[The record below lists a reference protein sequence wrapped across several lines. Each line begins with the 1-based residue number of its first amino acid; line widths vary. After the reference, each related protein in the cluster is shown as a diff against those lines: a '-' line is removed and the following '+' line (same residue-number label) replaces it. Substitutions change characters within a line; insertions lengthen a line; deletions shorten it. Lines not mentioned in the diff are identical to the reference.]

1 MKRKTSKTSKTS
13 PAFFLLFFFFLLFSS
28 LLFIQFSSNTSHAK
42 SFSSNISIIT
52 PNKSSIDHVRKI
64 AVLGK
69 DNRISL
75 PAKYQA
81 LAAGIGII
89 GQPGKKGWRC
99 TAFCVA
105 PNIIATNAHCIVRN
119 PTMGKRLNL
128 AKTIFILPALT
139 KSPLN
144 HKYKPRISYP
154 EYVHQKMPGLS
165 IYSGNYAEAR
175 HLNSQKQ
182 DWAFTKLIHSVCRGR
197 TLEFG
202 TEKLKQIKKAAQK
215 NDVFMIGYHG
225 DKDMSERL
233 YSNKCRIRSRNNKT
247 FFMKKQRR
255 QMTREALLL
264 PHTCDAF
271 KGSSGSPI
279 LLKTGSNYKVIGINL
294 GSLKYE
300 HFRIRRNRYTGKIIS
315 RKKLKTGKETNIAIQ
330 PKIFVEGLKRFQEE
344 TLLTNIEQFRSFQ
357 KGLKTLNFYRGK
369 IDGRFGKQTKRAIYA
384 FEKKMK
390 LAPIGLPTKELLD
403 TLNIE
408 IHKQKIF
415 TQ

>member
-1 MKRKTSKTSKTS
+1 MKSKTSKTSKMCF
-13 PAFFLLFFFFLLFSS
+13 AFFLLFFILFFFQFISTSSQAIPISSKFSV
-28 LLFIQFSSNTSHAK
+28 NTSHP
-42 SFSSNISIIT
+42 SSTEHI
-52 PNKSSIDHVRKI
+52 KKI

-75 PAKYQA
+75 PEKYQA

-119 PTMGKRLNL
+119 PTVGKRLNL
-128 AKTIFILPALT
+128 AKTIFILPALS
-139 KSPLN
+139 KAPLN

-165 IYSGNYAEAR
+165 IYSGNYAEAS

-182 DWAFTKLIHSVCRGR
+182 DWAFTKLIHSVCKGR

-202 TEKLKQIKKAAQK
+202 KSNLKRIQKAAKK
-215 NDVFMIGYHG
+215 NEVFMIGYHG

-247 FFMKKQRR
+247 FFMKNQRK

-264 PHTCDAF
+264 PHTCDAY

-279 LLKTGSNYKVIGINL
+279 LLNTNGSYKVIGINL

-300 HFRIRRNRYTGKIIS
+300 HFRIKRNRFTGKIIS

-330 PKIFVEGLKRFQEE
+330 PKIFAEGLKRFQKE
-344 TLLTNIEQFRSFQ
+344 TLLTNLHQFKKFQ
-357 KGLKTLNFYRGK
+357 KGLKILNFYKGK

-384 FEKKMK
+384 FERKMH
-390 LAPIGLPTKELLD
+390 LTPIGLPTKELLQK
-403 TLNIE
+403 LNSVVQRQLLVGNLKE
-408 IHKQKIF
+408 H
-415 TQ
+415 

>member
-13 PAFFLLFFFFLLFSS
+13 FAFFLLFSIVYSLQYISTSAQALPINSNFEVKLSS
-28 LLFIQFSSNTSHAK
+28 A
-42 SFSSNISIIT
+42 T
-52 PNKSSIDHVRKI
+52 PIKHIKKI

-75 PAKYQA
+75 PKKHQA
-81 LAAGIGII
+81 LAAGIGIL

-128 AKTIFILPALT
+128 AKTIFILPALS

-165 IYSGNYAEAR
+165 VFSGNYAEAR

-197 TLEFG
+197 TLDFKNS
-202 TEKLKQIKKAAQK
+202 KLKEIKKAAKK

-279 LLKTGSNYKVIGINL
+279 FLKTGNNYKVIGINL

-330 PKIFVEGLKRFQEE
+330 PKIFIEGLKRFQKE
-344 TLLTNIEQFRSFQ
+344 TLLTNLQQFREFQ
-357 KGLKTLNFYRGK
+357 KGLKLLNFYRGK
-369 IDGRFGKQTKRAIYA
+369 IDGHFGKQTKRAIYA
-384 FEKKMK
+384 FEKKMN
-390 LAPIGLPTKELLD
+390 LAPIGLPTKELLEK
-403 TLNIE
+403 LNNAV
-408 IHKQKIF
+408 KQRLLVGNLK
-415 TQ
+415 QQ

>member
-1 MKRKTSKTSKTS
+1 MKSKTSKKS
-13 PAFFLLFFFFLLFSS
+13 KNCFAFFLLFFILSSFQFISTSSQAIPINSKFSV
-28 LLFIQFSSNTSHAK
+28 K
-42 SFSSNISIIT
+42 T
-52 PNKSSIDHVRKI
+52 PYPSSIEHIKKI

-75 PAKYQA
+75 PEKYQA
-81 LAAGIGII
+81 IAAGIGII

-119 PTMGKRLNL
+119 PTVGKRLNL
-128 AKTIFILPALT
+128 AKTIFILPALA
-139 KSPLN
+139 KAPLN

-165 IYSGNYAEAR
+165 IYSGNYAEAS

-182 DWAFTKLIHSVCRGR
+182 DWAFTKLIHSVCKGR

-202 TEKLKQIKKAAQK
+202 KSNLKRIQKAAQK
-215 NDVFMIGYHG
+215 NEVFMIGYHG

-247 FFMKKQRR
+247 FFMKKQRK
-255 QMTREALLL
+255 QMSREALLL
-264 PHTCDAF
+264 PHTCDAY

-279 LLKTGSNYKVIGINL
+279 LLKTNGSYKVIGINL

-300 HFRIRRNRYTGKIIS
+300 HFRIKRNRFTGKIIS

-330 PKIFVEGLKRFQEE
+330 PKIFAEGLKRFQKE
-344 TLLTNIEQFRSFQ
+344 TLLTNLDQFKKFQ
-357 KGLKTLNFYRGK
+357 TGLKFLNFYRGK
-369 IDGRFGKQTKRAIYA
+369 IDGRFGKQTKNAIYA
-384 FEKKMK
+384 FERKMN
-390 LAPIGLPTKELLD
+390 LTPIGLPTKELLD

-408 IHKQKIF
+408 IHKQKLF
-415 TQ
+415 KQ

>member
-1 MKRKTSKTSKTS
+1 MKSETSKTSKIS
-13 PAFFLLFFFFLLFSS
+13 FAFFLLFFCFSS
-28 LLFIQFSSNTSHAK
+28 FHLSSTVSFAK
-42 SFSSNISIIT
+42 SISSKIAVKIPI
-52 PNKSSIDHVRKI
+52 KSSKTDVTKI

-69 DNRISL
+69 DDRTNL
-75 PAKYQA
+75 PEKFHA
-81 LAAGIGII
+81 LGAGIGVI
-89 GQPGKKGWRC
+89 GQPGKRGWRC

-105 PNIIATNAHCIVRN
+105 PNIVATNAHCIVRN
-119 PTMGKRLNL
+119 PTVGKRLNL
-128 AKTIFILPALT
+128 AKTMFVLPAFT

-175 HLNSQKQ
+175 NLNSQKQ
-182 DWAFTKLIHSVCRGR
+182 DWAFTKLIHSICKGR

-202 TEKLKQIKKAAQK
+202 KTKLKEIQKAANK
-215 NDVFMIGYHG
+215 NNVFMIGYHG

-255 QMTREALLL
+255 KMTREAVLL

-279 LLKTGSNYKVIGINL
+279 ILKKGPEYKVVGINL

-300 HFRIRRNRYTGKIIS
+300 HFHIKRNRYTGKIIS

-330 PKIFVEGLKRFQEE
+330 PKIFLKGLERFQKE
-344 TLLTNIEQFRSFQ
+344 TLLTNIDQFKLVQ
-357 KGLKTLNFYRGK
+357 AKLKLLNLYRGK
-369 IDGRFGKQTKRAIYA
+369 IDGQFGKQTKRAIYA
-384 FEKKMK
+384 FEKKMN
-390 LAPIGLPTKELLD
+390 LSPIGLPTKELLD
-403 TLNIE
+403 KLNSAVASRQLK
-408 IHKQKIF
+408 HN
-415 TQ
+415 